1 MQLITDEY
9 RALNTRAHDDNTGYG
24 IRGYKHLDHVLGL
37 AEQYKATCV
46 LDYGCG
52 QATLS
57 SHARRVSDLPFAN
70 YDPAI
75 AQYAAMP
82 EPADL
87 VVCTDVLEHVEPLC
101 ITNVIKHIATLAKKA
116 AYLEIATR
124 EAQRT
129 LADGR
134 NAHIL
139 VRDGMFWFD
148 LVREY
153 MDIVKFTAKPGHSVV
168 IVAQPGGS
176 TWK

>member
-9 RALNTRAHDDNTGYG
+9 RALNARAHDDNTGFG
-24 IRGYKHLDHVLGL
+24 IRGYKHLDAVLGL
-37 AEQYKATCV
+37 AGQYSAV
-46 LDYGCG
+46 DALDYGCG

-57 SHARRVSDLPFAN
+57 AHAKRMSDLLISN

-75 AQYAAMP
+75 PKYAAAP
-82 EPADL
+82 GPADL

-101 ITNVIKHIATLAKKA
+101 ITNVVKHIATLAKKV

-134 NAHIL
+134 NAHLL

-176 TWK
+176 IWK